1 MATSQL
7 DLIEL
12 LRAID
17 PEAPLAERHLWLMQL
32 LDWVRG
38 HTQDPDM
45 AVARVRM
52 LIDAA
57 EVRPEWLKLWRHWW
71 EEFLTTMD
79 ATPLLADLGFAAQ
92 GAFASELTRRLRRK
106 LMPPTPETTDLGEL
120 FPLLFPT
127 DFDAKWLRALDDRTL
142 RRLRVVLFGAAPD
155 APPPNITDYAMR
167 TVMDAVMLAITQICA
182 IGQSTAVRMRMSDE
196 AKRDRAF
203 AVLPMTFVTMREA
216 VQAHGRESAPA
227 VIAIGQ
233 LREQLDA
240 CRHAAATVYAHLEKH
255 GISVHI
261 EFQLRQLRQRIIRVK
276 ALLLCL
282 ETDAPAKATTQLL
295 SHLVRVD
302 QESRS
307 LRALLNDGT
316 ELLAAKVTERNAE
329 TGQHYIT
336 RNVGEY
342 LHMLGAA
349 AGGGAVLAGT
359 TWVKLW
365 IGSLGL
371 TAFWA
376 GLAAG
381 VNYAACFVL
390 IMLMHWTVATKQ
402 PAMTAPAMAAQL
414 RHIDAPGAADR
425 FVDEVVYL
433 LRSQFAAILGN
444 VGVVMP
450 LVIGIAMLYESTG
463 HPTVMDNYHAQYTLA
478 QHQILGPTA
487 LFAAATGG
495 LLFVSS
501 LIAGWVENW
510 FVFHRL
516 DSVIAHHPRITRWLG
531 AERAG
536 RWASYWNTRI
546 SSYAANISLGLMLG
560 LVPPVLGF
568 FGIPFE
574 VRHVTLVAGQVAAAA
589 HELGPQV
596 VHRVAFWGA
605 VGGIAITGLM
615 NLAFSFLLAF
625 RLALTAQNIGA
636 VNRKRV
642 YAALRRRML
651 RHPLSFFLPTR
662 LKVRVDA
669 TTPVV
674 AEADGPADA
683 AAEVT
688 AQGEAPPAR

>member
-1 MATSQL
+1 MASSQL

-17 PEAPLAERHLWLMQL
+17 PEAPLAERHLWLMRL

-38 HTQDPDM
+38 DTQDAEL

-57 EVRPEWLKLWRHWW
+57 EVRPQWLQLWHHWW

-79 ATPLLADLGFAAQ
+79 ATPLLADLGFAPQ
-92 GAFASELTRRLRRK
+92 GAFTSEVVHRLRRK
-106 LMPPTPETTDLGEL
+106 LIPPTPETTDLSEL
-120 FPLLFPT
+120 FPLLFPSE
-127 DFDAKWLRALDDRTL
+127 FDAKWLRAMDARTL
-142 RRLRVVLFGAAPD
+142 TRLRTVLFRAAPG
-155 APPPNITDYAMR
+155 APPPNVTDYAMR
-167 TVMDAVMLAITQICA
+167 AVMDAMMFAITQICA
-182 IGQSTAVRMRMSDE
+182 IGHSTAVRMRMSDA
-196 AKRDRAF
+196 AKRQRAF
-203 AVLPMTFVTMREA
+203 AQLPQYFVAMREA

-227 VIAIGQ
+227 VIAIGH

-240 CRHAAATVYAHLEKH
+240 CRAAASTVYAHLEQH

-261 EFQLRQLRQRIIRVK
+261 EFQLRQLRQRIMRAK

-282 ETDAPAKATTQLL
+282 ETDAPVQATTQLL

-302 QESRS
+302 RDTRS
-307 LRALLNDGT
+307 LRALMSDST
-316 ELLAAKVTERNAE
+316 VLLAAKVTERNAE
-329 TGQHYIT
+329 TGLHYIT
-336 RNVGEY
+336 RDAREY
-342 LHMLGAA
+342 LHMLRAA
-349 AGGGAVLAGT
+349 AGGGALLAGT
-359 TWVKLW
+359 TWLKLV
-365 IGSLGL
+365 IGTLGL
-371 TAFWA
+371 TAFWG

-381 VNYAACFVL
+381 INYAISFVL
-390 IMLMHWTVATKQ
+390 IMLLQWTVATKQ
-402 PAMTAPAMAAQL
+402 PAMTAPAMAAKL
-414 RHIDAPGAADR
+414 RNLDAPGATER
-425 FVDEVVYL
+425 FLDEVTHL

-444 VGVVMP
+444 VGLVVP
-450 LVIGIAMLYESTG
+450 VVIGIAMLVEATG
-463 HPTVMDNYHAQYTLA
+463 HRTVMDHAHAVGTLD
-478 QHQILGPTA
+478 HHLVLGPTA

-495 LLFVSS
+495 LLFLSS

-516 DSVIAHHPRITRWLG
+516 DSVIAHHPRITRRLG
-531 AERAG
+531 AARAG
-536 RWASYWNTRI
+536 RWALYWRTKI

-560 LVPPVLGF
+560 LVPPILGF

-596 VHRVAFWGA
+596 LHRPVFWGA

-636 VNRKRV
+636 VNRGRV
-642 YAALRRRML
+642 YAALRQRVL
-651 RHPLSFFLPTR
+651 RQPLSFVLPIR
-662 LKVRVDA
+662 LK
-669 TTPVV
+669 PPPG
-674 AEADGPADA
+674 ADSVPA
-683 AAEVT
+683 
-688 AQGEAPPAR
+688 APPHDDGDSHPPKPPG

>member
-38 HTQDPDM
+38 DTQDPDM

-57 EVRPEWLKLWRHWW
+57 EVRPDWLKLWQHWW

-79 ATPLLADLGFAAQ
+79 ATPLLADLGFAPQ
-92 GAFASELTRRLRRK
+92 DSFTSELGHRLQRK
-106 LMPPTPETTDLGEL
+106 LMPPTPETTDLSEL

-127 DFDAKWLRALDDRTL
+127 EFDGRWLRALDARTL
-142 RRLRVVLFGAAPD
+142 TRLRTVLFRAAPD
-155 APPPNITDYAMR
+155 APPPNVNDYAIR
-167 TVMDAVMLAITQICA
+167 TLLDAMMFAVTQICA
-182 IGQSTAVRMRMSDE
+182 IGHSAPVRTRMSAD

-203 AVLPMTFVTMREA
+203 AVLPQAFLAVREA
-216 VQAHGRESAPA
+216 VQAHGRASAPA

-240 CRHAAATVYAHLEKH
+240 CRAAAQTVYIHLEEH
-255 GISVHI
+255 GISVQI
-261 EFQLRQLRQRIIRVK
+261 EFQLRQLRQRIIRMK

-282 ETDAPAKATTQLL
+282 ETDVPVQATTQLL

-302 QESRS
+302 HESRS
-307 LRALLNDGT
+307 MRELMSDST

-336 RNVGEY
+336 RDASEY

-359 TWVKLW
+359 TWIKLL
-365 IGSLGL
+365 IGAVGL
-371 TAFWA
+371 TAFWG

-381 VNYAACFVL
+381 INYAVCFVF

-402 PAMTAPAMAAQL
+402 PAMTAPAMAAKL
-414 RHIDAPGAADR
+414 RDINAPGATDQ
-425 FVDEVVYL
+425 FLDEVGHL

-450 LVIGIAMLYESTG
+450 VVIGIAIAVESAG
-463 HPTVMDNYHAQYTLA
+463 HHTVMDHRHALQTLSN
-478 QHQILGPTA
+478 HQVLGPTA

-495 LLFVSS
+495 LLFLSS
-501 LIAGWVENW
+501 LVAGWVENW

-516 DSVIAHHPRITRWLG
+516 DSVITYHPRITRRLG
-531 AERAG
+531 AERAR
-536 RWASYWNTRI
+536 RWGTYWRQNI
-546 SSYAANISLGLMLG
+546 SGYAANISLGLMLG
-560 LVPPVLGF
+560 LVPPFLGF

-574 VRHVTLVAGQVAAAA
+574 VRHVTLVAGQIAAAA

-596 VHRVAFWGA
+596 IHRPAFWGA

-615 NLAFSFLLAF
+615 NVSFSFWLAF
-625 RLALTAQNIGA
+625 RLALTAQGIGT
-636 VNRKRV
+636 VNRKRL

-651 RHPLSFFLPTR
+651 RQPLSFVLPVR
-662 LKVRVDA
+662 LNPRPHTA
-669 TTPVV
+669 TEP
-674 AEADGPADA
+674 
-683 AAEVT
+683 
-688 AQGEAPPAR
+688 APPAASQTAPPDSQPTDPTQPSG

>member
-1 MATSQL
+1 MASSQL

-17 PEAPLAERHLWLMQL
+17 PEASLAERHLWLMRL

-38 HTQDPDM
+38 DTEDPDL

-57 EVRPEWLKLWRHWW
+57 EVRPEWLKLWHHWW
-71 EEFLTTMD
+71 EEFLTTID
-79 ATPLLADLGFAAQ
+79 ATPLLADLGFAPN
-92 GAFASELTRRLRRK
+92 GALMSELVHRLRRK
-106 LMPPTPETTDLGEL
+106 LMPPTPETTDLSEL

-127 DFDAKWLRALDDRTL
+127 EFDAKWLRTLDARTL
-142 RRLRVVLFGAAPD
+142 MRLRTVLFRAAPD
-155 APPPNITDYAMR
+155 APPPNINDYAMR
-167 TVMDAVMLAITQICA
+167 TVMDAVMFAVTQICA
-182 IGQSTAVRMRMSDE
+182 IGHSTAVRTRMSE
-196 AKRDRAF
+196 HAKRERAF
-203 AVLPMTFVTMREA
+203 AVLPLSFVTMREA

-240 CRHAAATVYAHLEKH
+240 CRAAASTVYTHLEEH

-282 ETDAPAKATTQLL
+282 ETDAPAQATTQLL

-302 QESRS
+302 QDARS
-307 LRALLNDGT
+307 LRALMADNT

-336 RNVGEY
+336 RNASEY

-349 AGGGAVLAGT
+349 AGGGAVLACT
-359 TWVKLW
+359 TWIKLV
-365 IGSLGL
+365 ISSLGL
-371 TAFWA
+371 TAFWS
-376 GLAAG
+376 GLLG
-381 VNYAACFVL
+381 GINYAACFVL
-390 IMLMHWTVATKQ
+390 IMLLGWTVATKQ
-402 PAMTAPAMAAQL
+402 PAMTAPAMAARL
-414 RHIDAPGAADR
+414 RNIGAPGAADE

-444 VGVVMP
+444 VGVVIP
-450 LVIGIAMLYESTG
+450 AVIGIAMLIERTA
-463 HPTVMDNYHAQYTLA
+463 HHTVMDGYHAQYTLA
-478 QHQILGPTA
+478 QHQVLGPTA

-495 LLFVSS
+495 LLFISS

-516 DSVIAHHPRITRWLG
+516 DSVIAHHPRVTRWLG
-531 AERAG
+531 TERAG
-536 RWASYWNTRI
+536 RWGIYWRQRI

-574 VRHVTLVAGQVAAAA
+574 VRHVTLVAGQIAAAA

-596 VHRVAFWGA
+596 IHRAVFWGA

-636 VNRKRV
+636 VNRKRLYV
-642 YAALRRRML
+642 ALRRRML
-651 RHPLSFFLPTR
+651 RQPLSFVLPIR
-662 LKVRVDA
+662 LKARTEAAEAAPDA
-669 TTPVV
+669 TGSPANEAQDTP
-674 AEADGPADA
+674 PSK
-683 AAEVT
+683 
-688 AQGEAPPAR
+688 PPG